1 MAYLHL
7 TIAIIAEV
15 VGTSALKAS
24 KEFTQLIPGLIVV
37 VSYGVSFY
45 FLTLALKAIPIGV
58 AYAIWAGVGIALISV
73 AGFVLYREVLD
84 WLAVLGIFFII
95 IGVVLIRL
103 FSNAQAYS

>member
-7 TIAIIAEV
+7 TFAIITEV
-15 VGTSALKAS
+15 IGTSALKAS
-24 KEFTQLIPGLIVV
+24 KEFTQLVPSLVV
-37 VSYGVSFY
+37 VLSYGVSFY

-73 AGFVLYREVLD
+73 AGVILYREMLD
-84 WLAVLGIFFII
+84 WPAVLGIFLII

-103 FSNAQAYS
+103 FSNAQA

>member
-7 TIAIIAEV
+7 TFAIITEV
-15 VGTSALKAS
+15 IGTSALKAS
-24 KEFTQLIPGLIVV
+24 KEFTQLVPSLVV
-37 VSYGVSFY
+37 VLSYGVSFY

-73 AGFVLYREVLD
+73 AGVILYREVLD
-84 WLAVLGIFFII
+84 WPAVLGIFFIM

-103 FSNAQAYS
+103 FSNAQA